1 MKNNFDNLD
10 NDFIDLRKNEKLD
23 IFSIEDILIKNIDE
37 YKKELHQHIEELL
50 QEQVDENSIIIKKNK
65 NGEIVD
71 IISVTK
77 EKKN

>member
-1 MKNNFDNLD
+1 MKNNFNDLD
-10 NDFIDLRKNEKLD
+10 NDFIGLRNNNKLN

-37 YKKELHQHIEELL
+37 YKKELHNHIEELL
-50 QEQVDENSIIIKKNK
+50 QEQINENNIIVKKNK
-65 NGEIVD
+65 NGKITD